1 MSITPRILLTHTPEA
16 RGLYYGARALSGLR
30 ALGEVVLHEGP
41 VPLDPPALIAAARSC
56 RIIVADRATACPAEL
71 FAALPDLVSV
81 SRVAIDN
88 RNIDVEAASAHGV
101 LVTKASRSWVAAVS
115 ELAIGLMI
123 DVARGVSRVDAASK
137 AGKAPGIGMGR
148 QLAGSN
154 VGIIGYGFLGRRV
167 AELALAFGMQVLVSD
182 PYVQVD
188 RGDIEQVAIEDLLR
202 RADFVLPLAVATDET
217 ENLIGKAQLALMQPH
232 AYLVNLSRGNLVD
245 EDALEAALN
254 EKRIAGAALDV
265 GRAADQMPSPRLARR
280 ADVLATPHI
289 GGLTPPAIEGQALE
303 TVTQVGEI
311 VRGLAPEG
319 SANAERAE
327 RLRRF
332 AG

>member
-1 MSITPRILLTHTPEA
+1 MSNTPRILLTHPPEA

-30 ALGEVVLHEGP
+30 ALGEVVLHEGHE
-41 VPLDPPALIAAARSC
+41 PLDPPALIAAARHC
-56 RIIVADRATACPAEL
+56 QIIVADRATACPAEL
-71 FAALPDLVSV
+71 FAALPGLVSV
-81 SRVAIDN
+81 SRVAIDI

-101 LVTKASRSWVAAVS
+101 LVTKASRSWVSAVS

-123 DVARGVSRVDAASK
+123 DVGRGVSRVDAASK
-137 AGKAPGIGMGR
+137 AGKVPSIGMGR
-148 QLAGSN
+148 QLAGST

-182 PYVQVD
+182 PYVKVD

-217 ENLIGKAQLALMQPH
+217 ENLIGRAQLALMQPH

-245 EDALEAALN
+245 EAALEAALN

-265 GRAADQMPSPRLARR
+265 GRAADQMPSPQLARR
-280 ADVLATPHI
+280 ADVVATPHI

-319 SANAERAE
+319 SVNAE

>member
-1 MSITPRILLTHTPEA
+1 MAAPRILLTHTPEA
-16 RGLYYGARALSGLR
+16 RGLYYGGRALSGLQ
-30 ALGEVVLHEGP
+30 ALGEVLLHEGSE
-41 VPLDPPALIAAARSC
+41 PLQPAALIEAARSC
-56 RIIVADRATACPAEL
+56 QIIVADRATACPGEL
-71 FAALPDLVSV
+71 FAALPELVSV
-81 SRVAIDN
+81 SRVAMDI
-88 RNIDVEAASAHGV
+88 RNIDVDAASTHGV

-123 DVARGVSRVDAASK
+123 DVARGVSKVDAASK
-137 AGKAPGIGMGR
+137 SGGSVDIGMGR
-148 QLAGSN
+148 QLAGST

-167 AELALAFGMQVLVSD
+167 AELARAFGMKVLVSD
-182 PYVQVD
+182 PYVSVD
-188 RGDIEQVAIEDLLR
+188 QAHIEQVAMDDLLR

-245 EDALEAALN
+245 EAALESALN

-265 GRAADQMPSPRLARR
+265 GRAPDQMPSPHLARR

-303 TVTQVGEI
+303 TVAQVGEI
-311 VRGLAPEG
+311 VHGRAPEG
-319 SANAERAE
+319 SVNAERAQ
-327 RLRRF
+327 RLRRL

>member
-1 MSITPRILLTHTPEA
+1 MAAPRILLTHTPEA
-16 RGLYYGARALSGLR
+16 RGLYYGGRALSGLQ
-30 ALGEVVLHEGP
+30 ALGDVVLHEGSE
-41 VPLDPPALIAAARSC
+41 PLQPAALIEAARSC
-56 RIIVADRATACPAEL
+56 QIIVADRATACPGEL
-71 FAALPDLVSV
+71 FATLPELVSV
-81 SRVAIDN
+81 SRVAMDI
-88 RNIDVEAASAHGV
+88 RNIDVDAASTHGV

-123 DVARGVSRVDAASK
+123 DVARGVSKVDAASK
-137 AGKAPGIGMGR
+137 AGGSVDIGMGR
-148 QLAGSN
+148 QLAGST

-167 AELALAFGMQVLVSD
+167 AELARAFSMKVLVSD
-182 PYVQVD
+182 PYVSVD
-188 RGDIEQVAIEDLLR
+188 QAHIEQVATDDLLR

-245 EDALEAALN
+245 EAALESALN

-265 GRAADQMPSPRLARR
+265 GRAPDQMPSPHLARR

-303 TVTQVGEI
+303 TVAQVGEI
-311 VRGLAPEG
+311 VHGRAPEG
-319 SANAERAE
+319 SVNAERAQ
-327 RLRRF
+327 RLRRL